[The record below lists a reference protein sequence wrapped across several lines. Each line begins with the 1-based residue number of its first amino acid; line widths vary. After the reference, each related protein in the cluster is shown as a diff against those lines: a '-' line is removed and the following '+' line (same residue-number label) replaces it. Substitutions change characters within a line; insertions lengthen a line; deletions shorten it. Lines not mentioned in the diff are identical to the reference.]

1 MCPDTMRQNTVCVHH
16 IYESL
21 LLASPIIPVCVK
33 IWHLW
38 NDQISQQSTKMLQ
51 VQQFQ
56 LHLSCVKWV
65 EISQNHF
72 HSLGKKSTCWYV
84 TLSPSYRKNYGPN
97 KKHSLFLVFE
107 ITCQCILPKG
117 SLCKMKHIPRENK
130 WSSIFLT
137 SRTGNGMQSISDFPD
152 KWKFR

>member
-1 MCPDTMRQNTVCVHH
+1 MRQNTVCVHH

-56 LHLSCVKWV
+56 LHVAKT
-65 EISQNHF
+65 IFTH
-72 HSLGKKSTCWYV
+72 LGKNQLAGINMRRWHV

-137 SRTGNGMQSISDFPD
+137 SRTGNGIQSISDFPD